1 MSANKPQESRIKSM
15 QNYKLKKGQ
24 KYPLEKMQGGFRFKF
39 SSGIFSVKEFCSE
52 TIFPHKFGEPR

>member
-1 MSANKPQESRIKSM
+1 MSANKPQESRIKLM
-15 QNYKLKKGQ
+15 QNYIYTIKKGH

-52 TIFPHKFGEPR
+52 TIFPH